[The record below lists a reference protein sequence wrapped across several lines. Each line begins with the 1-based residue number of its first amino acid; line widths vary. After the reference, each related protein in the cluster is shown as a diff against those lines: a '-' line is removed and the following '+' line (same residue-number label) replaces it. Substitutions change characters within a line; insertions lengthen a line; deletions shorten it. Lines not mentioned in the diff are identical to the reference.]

1 VTPLDTLTLEMVRAE
16 EAALFQ
22 LYTAVRAEE
31 LGMQDWD
38 PELRNQMLRLQFEAQ
53 RRGYREQF
61 PAADERLI
69 VRDGS
74 PVGWIIV
81 DRSGT
86 ELRAIDMALLLAE
99 RNRGVGT
106 RVIRGL
112 QQEAAAG
119 NRPMVLSVLT
129 LNVRALGL
137 YVRLGFRVIG
147 ETDTHAIMEWRR

>member
-1 VTPLDTLTLEMVRAE
+1 MDTLTLDMVRAE
-16 EAALFQ
+16 EVALFR

-38 PELRNQMLRLQFEAQ
+38 PESRNRMLRFQFEAQ

-69 VRDGS
+69 LSDGS

-86 ELRAIDMALLLAE
+86 ELRGIDMALLSE
-99 RNRGVGT
+99 QRNKGVGT
-106 RVIRGL
+106 RVIRAL
-112 QQEAAAG
+112 QEESAARS
-119 NRPMVLSVLT
+119 RPMVLSVLT
-129 LNVRALGL
+129 LNVRALAL
-137 YVRLGFRVIG
+137 YVRLGFRVIS
-147 ETDTHAIMEWRR
+147 ETDTHTAMEWRR

>member
-1 VTPLDTLTLEMVRAE
+1 MDTLTLDMVRAE
-16 EAALFQ
+16 EVALFR

-31 LGMQDWD
+31 LGMQDWE
-38 PELRNQMLRLQFEAQ
+38 PELRHQMLRLQFEAQ

-61 PAADERLI
+61 PAADECLI
-69 VRDGS
+69 LRDGS
-74 PVGWIIV
+74 PVGWTIV
-81 DRSGT
+81 DRSGPA
-86 ELRAIDMALLLAE
+86 LHAIDIGLLSGE

-137 YVRLGFRVIG
+137 YVRLGFRAIG
-147 ETDTHAIMEWRR
+147 ETDTHTIMEWRR